1 MRVIGGYHK
10 GRILKRVGKK
20 STRETADMVKES
32 VFNMIQGK
40 NFNCVLDLFAGSGA
54 YGLEALSR
62 GAKYLYAVD
71 HDKDAIKCVFENA
84 RILDVA
90 EHMTILE
97 RDYKITFA
105 CPAQKNE
112 KAIKLILDGLKEQF
126 SFITSLLYVVN
137 NKANDTIYDL
147 PVHNHSGESYIEEK
161 LGDYTFMVRPK
172 SFFQTNTEQAKV
184 LYETAKNLANIQPD
198 ETVYDLYTG
207 TGSIAIYNSAEAKKI
222 VGIESVEDAIKDA
235 IIYDREKITS
245 KEIQKLIGDQQKLR
259 QK

>member
-20 STRETADMVKES
+20 TTRETADMVKES
-32 VFNMIQGK
+32 VFNMIAGR

-97 RDYKITFA
+97 RDYKQFLKNIGNLYFDLVFIDPPYDLDVYDEVLNA
-105 CPAQKNE
+105 LNESIEEYGLIVVESKKQKILNE
-112 KAIKLILDGLKEQF
+112 TYKDLVKIKEKTYGIKR
-126 SFITSLLYVVN
+126 V
-137 NKANDTIYDL
+137 TIY
-147 PVHNHSGESYIEEK
+147 
-161 LGDYTFMVRPK
+161 
-172 SFFQTNTEQAKV
+172 
-184 LYETAKNLANIQPD
+184 
-198 ETVYDLYTG
+198 
-207 TGSIAIYNSAEAKKI
+207 
-222 VGIESVEDAIKDA
+222 
-235 IIYDREKITS
+235 EKI
-245 KEIQKLIGDQQKLR
+245 ID
-259 QK
+259 